1 MRIAFDSWTLASRF
15 RHQGTYVYAK
25 SLIAEFERLA
35 GEDQGLEF
43 CLFASPVDSSD
54 FNDASLIEPG
64 RRFELSRTRLLAWDR
79 LWRLGAVSLAAVRAH
94 ADLIFAPTASMLPLG
109 PVPVICTI
117 HDVTAIRMPSHSRKV
132 TLLMRSLLWSSAR
145 FSRAVI
151 TDSECS
157 KRDLL
162 EIYGLPESK
171 VSVVYLGYDKC
182 VFNETAPL
190 AHEQQSLL
198 KRVGIARP
206 YILHH
211 GTIQSRKNLKRLIA
225 AYRLLISRNKS
236 FDFDLILAGNLGWEY
251 EKIMAAAAGGASEG
265 RVVFPGTLS
274 GHDLANL
281 IKGAELAVI
290 PSLYEGFCLPMVES
304 MACGTPTIAARASCL
319 PEVSGEV
326 LRYFDPL
333 SIEDMAGCM
342 QQVLENNSLRR
353 ELVRRGTERAA
364 YFDWS
369 RCARETL
376 NVFKRHVHNG

>member
-1 MRIAFDSWTLASRF
+1 
-15 RHQGTYVYAK
+15 
-25 SLIAEFERLA
+25 
-35 GEDQGLEF
+35 
-43 CLFASPVDSSD
+43 
-54 FNDASLIEPG
+54 
-64 RRFELSRTRLLAWDR
+64 
-79 LWRLGAVSLAAVRAH
+79 
-94 ADLIFAPTASMLPLG
+94 MLPLG

-198 KRVGIARP
+198 KRGGISSP

-236 FDFDLILAGNLGWEY
+236 FDFDLILAGNLG
-251 EKIMAAAAGGASEG
+251 
-265 RVVFPGTLS
+265 
-274 GHDLANL
+274 
-281 IKGAELAVI
+281 
-290 PSLYEGFCLPMVES
+290 
-304 MACGTPTIAARASCL
+304 
-319 PEVSGEV
+319 GE
-326 LRYFDPL
+326 
-333 SIEDMAGCM
+333 A
-342 QQVLENNSLRR
+342 
-353 ELVRRGTERAA
+353 
-364 YFDWS
+364 
-369 RCARETL
+369 
-376 NVFKRHVHNG
+376 